1 MANVTGL
8 VPITGGVIRMALLS
22 EKPQPHTTGS
32 WEGQRVLA
40 ESVGHVLS
48 WRASGLRY
56 EDSTGSNSRTGA
68 PLVQLDS
75 EAQGLRSRSRHPR
88 PLPVP
93 ANPRP
98 RETPTFGPQ
107 LGPLEIHSVVSHG
120 LHELAFKVRPEVPG
134 RKGRMGLVVPAAPWR

>member
-68 PLVQLDS
+68 PS
-75 EAQGLRSRSRHPR
+75 RAAGLRGSEIALQVQTSLPIARTSKSQTKGDPYFRPSAWPTRNPLCGFPR
-88 PLPVP
+88 
-93 ANPRP
+93 
-98 RETPTFGPQ
+98 
-107 LGPLEIHSVVSHG
+107 
-120 LHELAFKVRPEVPG
+120 
-134 RKGRMGLVVPAAPWR
+134 AA